1 MNWFDIIQT
10 AVTIILTSMMGYV
23 TVALNRRSVLKNSTA
38 DAVKILLRKE
48 IREAYNS
55 ATQKGYVTLDDI
67 EEMEEIYRIYHD
79 ELEGNGT
86 GTRLFNSFMALP
98 INKEG

>member
-10 AVTIILTSMMGYV
+10 AITIILTSMMGYV

-38 DAVKILLRKE
+38 EAVKILLRKE
-48 IREAYNS
+48 MRESYKS
-55 ATQKGYVTLDDI
+55 ATCKGFVTLDDI
-67 EEMEEIYRIYHD
+67 EEMEEIYRLYHD
-79 ELEGNGT
+79 ELGGNGT
-86 GTRLFNSFMALP
+86 GTRLYESFKNLP

>member
-10 AVTIILTSMMGYV
+10 AVTIILTSMMGYF

-38 DAVKILLRKE
+38 EAVKILLRKE
-48 IREAYNS
+48 MRELYKA
-55 ATQKGYVTLDDI
+55 ATSKGFVTLDDI
-67 EEMEEIYRIYHD
+67 EEMEEIYRLYHD
-79 ELEGNGT
+79 ELGGNGT
-86 GTRLFNSFMALP
+86 GTRLYESFKNLP

>member
-10 AVTIILTSMMGYV
+10 AVTIILTSMMGYL

-38 DAVKILLRKE
+38 EAVKILLRKE
-48 IREAYNS
+48 MREAYKS
-55 ATQKGYVTLDDI
+55 ATAKGFVTLDDI
-67 EEMEEIYRIYHD
+67 EEMEEVYRLYHD
-79 ELEGNGT
+79 ELGGNGT
-86 GTRLFNSFMALP
+86 GTRLYESFKNLP

>member
-10 AVTIILTSMMGYV
+10 AVTIILTSFMGYI

-48 IREAYNS
+48 MREAYKS
-55 ATQKGYVTLDDI
+55 ATNKGFVTLDDI

-79 ELEGNGT
+79 ELGGNGT
-86 GTRLFNSFMALP
+86 GTRLYESFKTLP

>member
-1 MNWFDIIQT
+1 MNWFDILQT
-10 AVTIILTSMMGYV
+10 VVTIILTSMTGYI

-48 IREAYNS
+48 MREAYKS
-55 ATQKGYVTLDDI
+55 ATCKGFVTLDDI

-79 ELEGNGT
+79 ELGGNGT
-86 GTRLFNSFMALP
+86 GTRLYESFKNLP

>member
-10 AVTIILTSMMGYV
+10 AITIILTSMMGYV

-38 DAVKILLRKE
+38 EAVKILLRKE
-48 IREAYNS
+48 MRESYKA
-55 ATQKGYVTLDDI
+55 ATCKGFVTLDDI
-67 EEMEEIYRIYHD
+67 EEMEEIYRLYHD
-79 ELEGNGT
+79 ELGGNGT
-86 GTRLFNSFMALP
+86 GTRLYESFKNLP

>member
-10 AVTIILTSMMGYV
+10 AVTIILTSMMGYI
-23 TVALNRRSVLKNSTA
+23 TVALNRRSVLKNATA

-48 IREAYNS
+48 MREAYNS
-55 ATQKGYVTLDDI
+55 AIQKGYVTLDDI
-67 EEMEEIYRIYHD
+67 EEMEEIYRIYHY
-79 ELEGNGT
+79 ELSGNGT
-86 GTRLFNSFMALP
+86 GTQIYERFKTLP

>member
-10 AVTIILTSMMGYV
+10 AITIILTSMMGYV

-38 DAVKILLRKE
+38 EAVKILLRKE
-48 IREAYNS
+48 MRESYKS
-55 ATQKGYVTLDDI
+55 ATSKGFVTLDDI
-67 EEMEEIYRIYHD
+67 EEMEEIYRLYHD
-79 ELEGNGT
+79 ELGGNGT
-86 GTRLFNSFMALP
+86 GTRLYESFKNLP